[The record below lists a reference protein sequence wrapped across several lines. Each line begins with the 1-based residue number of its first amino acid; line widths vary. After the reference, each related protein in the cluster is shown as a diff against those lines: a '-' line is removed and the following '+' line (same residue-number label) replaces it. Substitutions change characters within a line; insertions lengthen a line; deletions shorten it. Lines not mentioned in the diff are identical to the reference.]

1 MDDITS
7 NTSNVTP
14 DAPKKVSL
22 IKEEDNLKTT
32 TAVRPKKKV
41 IPTKKRQTQ
50 KTQPSISAHIQPYNI
65 VADLQQQRANIS
77 FGQLF
82 QISPKLRSD
91 VRKSLRK
98 PVSRS
103 AKLAAQFSDKS
114 NRDATALYC
123 DAMVQGQ
130 EIPLILDSGAAGSI

>member
-1 MDDITS
+1 MG
-7 NTSNVTP
+7 
-14 DAPKKVSL
+14 DANPTTVNPTNSPKKVATN
-22 IKEEDNLKTT
+22 E
-32 TAVRPKKKV
+32 TANNRPKKK
-41 IPTKKRQTQ
+41 PAARKRQTQ

-98 PVSRS
+98 PGVRTTKIV
-103 AKLAAQFSDKS
+103 AFSDHIAP
-114 NRDATALYC
+114 NATALYC
-123 DAMVQGQ
+123 DANIRGQ
-130 EIPLILDSGAAGSI
+130 LIPLIIDTSAAESIVSC